1 MRASRVVLVLPS
13 AVVAV
18 LLSGCGVPAPTPST
32 SALPSESSASPAPT
46 PSPTPTVDAA
56 ARVVVTV
63 DSVLYEHDGG
73 AEEVP
78 LMNGEEV
85 VALIE
90 QIAGAPAVEEFDGPY
105 DSEGGSQYVWDGVSI
120 SVWSYDSRAF
130 LNVDGP
136 TIGGIPISTAEGVAV
151 GSTRDD
157 ALAAD
162 AFELC
167 EYDGDGD
174 GKPDSLAM
182 HPEEVADA
190 LSLCRPDAV
199 GVEYI
204 EIGFAG
210 DLVSRLSAPSNDFSD
225 I

>member
-1 MRASRVVLVLPS
+1 MRVARVVAFLSS

-18 LLSGCGVPAPTPST
+18 LLTGCTVPAPSPSP
-32 SALPSESSASPAPT
+32 SSVPSESSAA
-46 PSPTPTVDAA
+46 PSPTPTPTVDA

-63 DSVLYEHDGG
+63 DSVVYEHDGR
-73 AEEVP
+73 ADEVL
-78 LMNGEEV
+78 LMDGEAV
-85 VALIE
+85 VALLE
-90 QIAGAPAVEEFDGPY
+90 QIAGEATVEEFDGPY
-105 DSEGGSQYVWDGVSI
+105 DSEGGSRYVWDGVSI
-120 SVWSYDSRAF
+120 AVWSYDSRGF

-136 TIGGIPISTAEGVAV
+136 TIGGIPIATTEGIAV
-151 GSTRDD
+151 GSTRDE

-162 AFELC
+162 AFVLC

-174 GKPDSLAM
+174 GEPDSLAM

-204 EIGFAG
+204 EIGFEG